1 MNSRYLLSA
10 FSIGL
15 VMMLGACSKKD
26 AAPESAPA
34 PAAATEPAPMPEAPP
49 VADEAKPE
57 ASAAVVHLAPTEGN
71 SVTGE
76 ITLTPADGG
85 VKVAGTVSGL
95 EPNSEHGFHIHENGD
110 CSAPDASSAG
120 GHFNPTGA
128 EHGSMDAEPHQ
139 AGDMPNIKADD
150 TGAATVDVVVPG
162 IELGTGSATDV
173 MGKAIV
179 VHADPDDYKSQPA
192 GNAGARLACGVIS
205 PEQ

>member
-57 ASAAVVHLAPTEGN
+57 VSAAVVHLAPTEGN

-95 EPNSEHGFHIHENGD
+95 EPNSEHGFHIHEKGD
-110 CSAPDASSAG
+110 CSAPDGSSAG
-120 GHFNPTGA
+120 GHFNPTSVD
-128 EHGSMDAEPHQ
+128 HGSMETEPHHD
-139 AGDMPNIKADD
+139 GDMPNIKADD
-150 TGAATVDVVVPG
+150 TGTASVDVIVPG
-162 IELGTGSATDV
+162 IELGTGSDTDV
-173 MGKAIV
+173 MGKAII
-179 VHADPDDYKSQPA
+179 VHGGPDDYTSQPS
-192 GNAGARLACGVIS
+192 GNAGPRLACGVIS